1 MATVIRGSDNFDTAN
16 ADPDISP
23 NAWHRYLSVS
33 TNYTSSNST
42 IDFDTSVHTGS
53 NLTEAGGKIT
63 VSVAGMYLISFQG
76 ARYAS
81 VDTGWDWTLTVNS
94 TELSGTRAYVAGNN
108 VGSYDS
114 TGMTIPVQLAAG
126 DTVFMQG
133 DGDLHGSPGGN
144 SMTSFTGVRLG
155 A

>member
-1 MATVIRGSDNFDTAN
+1 MATVIRGDDNFDTAN
-16 ADPDISP
+16 ADPDVSP
-23 NAWHRYLSVS
+23 NAWHRYLLVS
-33 TNYTSSNST
+33 TEYTSVAT
-42 IDFDTSVHTGS
+42 LDFGGSVHTGS

-76 ARYAS
+76 SRYSS

-94 TELSGTRAYVAGNN
+94 TELSGTRAYVSGNN

-133 DGDLHGSPGGN
+133 TGHLHGSPGGN